1 MGQTPGDVM
10 TTAATDVTVK
20 AKRNTMKGN
29 GMMKWWIN
37 SMWGFWLV
45 LLTFSLGL
53 ATAIY
58 YVWLKGNI

>member
-1 MGQTPGDVM
+1 MTAPGPEL
-10 TTAATDVTVK
+10 AATTK
-20 AKRNTMKGN
+20 AN
-29 GMMKWWIN
+29 GMMKWWVN

-53 ATAIY
+53 AMAIY

>member
-1 MGQTPGDVM
+1 M
-10 TTAATDVTVK
+10 TMAGTDIAMK
-20 AKRNTMKGN
+20 AKGN

-58 YVWLKGNI
+58 YIWLKGNI

>member
-1 MGQTPGDVM
+1 M
-10 TTAATDVTVK
+10 TGSGAALAAPT
-20 AKRNTMKGN
+20 KGN

>member
-1 MGQTPGDVM
+1 M
-10 TTAATDVTVK
+10 TTAATDMVVK
-20 AKRNTMKGN
+20 AKGN
-29 GMMKWWIN
+29 GVMKWWIN

-45 LLTFSLGL
+45 LLVFSLGL

>member
-1 MGQTPGDVM
+1 MTAPGPEL
-10 TTAATDVTVK
+10 AATTK
-20 AKRNTMKGN
+20 AN
-29 GMMKWWIN
+29 GMMKWWVN